1 IFSFLQPPA
10 GLLPFQGKLAAQSE
24 SEKELTCS
32 ICHEIFRDPVILSC
46 SHSFCKECLQLWWK
60 EKDTQTCPLCM
71 KIPSSTDPPV
81 SLVLRNL
88 CKTAVEERAERA
100 ETPLAASEALCNLH
114 AEKLKLF
121 CLDHEEPVC
130 LVCRDSK
137 AHNNHRFRPIEE
149 AAQDQRVKL
158 QVFLKCLQDK
168 LKLFE
173 YVKAN
178 SDLTVEHNVVQT
190 RYIESQIKEQFKK
203 LHHFLFEE
211 EEARITAL
219 KTEEQQ
225 KSRMMQEK
233 IEALTK
239 KIAALSE
246 TISATQEELRA
257 DDSLFLYNYKAAA
270 ERVQQRPLLEDPERV
285 QKPSQSESL
294 CSLHSEKLKL
304 FCLHDQQP
312 ACLICRDSK
321 VHNSHGFRPIDEAA
335 QDYRKELQELLKP
348 LQKKLELFEQVKE
361 NYSQTELQSKIQAFY
376 TEWQIKKQFKK
387 LHTFLKKEEEARLA
401 ALRAEKKQKC
411 KIIKEKIGA
420 LSREIET
427 LSETIR
433 ATEEELRAEDV
444 SFLHNYNAALKRIQ
458 QRPLL
463 EDPQLVS
470 GALIDVAKH
479 LGNLTYNIWNRMGE
493 MVSYTPVI
501 LDPNSAH
508 PQLILSED
516 LTSVSVGLR
525 KQLPDNPERIENY
538 FVILGSEGFDSGI
551 NSWDVEVRNDGVWCL
566 GVLKESVQRKGHIHT
581 GYWEL
586 YKVLSVKKLQ
596 RLRVQLDWDRRK
608 LSFFDLDTNS
618 HIHTFKHTFTEK
630 LFPYIGTKT
639 LPVKILPVMVSVEK
653 HRVPLSVKFSPL
665 SKLGLI

>member
-1 IFSFLQPPA
+1 MEANFKNPPNVKRTISFLQPPA
-10 GLLPFQGKLAAQSE
+10 GLLRFQGKLAAQSE

-158 QVFLKCLQDK
+158 QMFLKCLQDK

-270 ERVQQRPLLEDPERV
+270 ERVQQRPLLEDPE
-285 QKPSQSESL
+285 
-294 CSLHSEKLKL
+294 
-304 FCLHDQQP
+304 
-312 ACLICRDSK
+312 
-321 VHNSHGFRPIDEAA
+321 
-335 QDYRKELQELLKP
+335 
-348 LQKKLELFEQVKE
+348 
-361 NYSQTELQSKIQAFY
+361 
-376 TEWQIKKQFKK
+376 
-387 LHTFLKKEEEARLA
+387 
-401 ALRAEKKQKC
+401 
-411 KIIKEKIGA
+411 
-420 LSREIET
+420 
-427 LSETIR
+427 
-433 ATEEELRAEDV
+433 
-444 SFLHNYNAALKRIQ
+444 